1 MKNRLTKS
9 LSLVI
14 RDRAEA
20 ETHVNTVAALV
31 NTRRSVAASMDEKI
45 LTLKKAYE
53 FELAK
58 LDAQIKQGTDDL
70 EAWAIANPAEFGKAK
85 SIEFLAGRIGFRTG
99 TPKLALLNRQWTWDK
114 VLAAI
119 QKFGFQFIRTKE
131 EVDKEAILAF
141 ASAEADK
148 PRLDTKVLGPIGVKV
163 TQGESFFVEPKLTEE
178 QALKN

>member
-1 MKNRLTKS
+1 MKIRISKS

-31 NTRRSVAASMDEKI
+31 NERRGIAAAMDEKI
-45 LTLKKAYE
+45 LNLKQEYE
-53 FELAK
+53 LELAN
-58 LDAQIKQGTDDL
+58 LDAQIKVGTDNL

-99 TPKLALLNRQWTWDK
+99 TPKLALLSRAWNWERVT
-114 VLAAI
+114 AAV
-119 QKFGFQFIRTKE
+119 QSLLPNFIRNKP
-131 EVDKEAILAF
+131 EVDKEAIIAQRVELEEF
-141 ASAEADK
+141 LPS
-148 PRLDTKVLGPIGVKV
+148 VGVKV

>member
-1 MKNRLTKS
+1 MA
-9 LSLVI
+9 LVI

-20 ETHVNTVAALV
+20 EAHVNTVAALV
-31 NTRRSVAASMDEKI
+31 NERRGVAAAMDEKLLNI
-45 LTLKKAYE
+45 KQEYE
-53 FELAK
+53 LELAN
-58 LDAQIKQGTDDL
+58 LDIQIKQGTDDL
-70 EAWAIANPAEFGKAK
+70 EAWALANPAEFGKAK

-99 TPKLALLNRQWTWDK
+99 TPKLALLGRQWNWDK

-141 ASAEADK
+141 YAAQADK
-148 PRLDTKVLGPIGVKV
+148 PQVEAKVLSPIGCKV

-178 QALKN
+178 AALKN